1 MKSKVS
7 VAIAAVALVAGATSQ
22 ASTNVADLKNIR
34 FEVADLNP
42 GDGISPDYFLL
53 SPSESGY
60 FVILDGQTISGPHST
75 DGFLTAGD
83 LTIPFGE
90 WPNAGI
96 SGSMSFGGIVV
107 EADAT
112 PPGTAYIDG
121 SSAGTIFV
129 TPYTS
134 LTLTASSLFHAIG
147 GAGSES
153 VNICLGTVC
162 SGYQSFLGGTQS
174 HFYSVTFSNDSDQI
188 TGLIATIDVSAM
200 ASGVP
205 ELPTTVLLLAA
216 SALFIKRPR
225 IGRSSGHSVV

>member
-7 VAIAAVALVAGATSQ
+7 VAIAAIALAAGATSQ
-22 ASTNVADLKNIR
+22 ASANIADLKNIR

-53 SPSESGY
+53 SPAESGY
-60 FVILDGQTISGPHST
+60 FFILDGQTISGPHST

-83 LTIPFGE
+83 FTIPFGE
-90 WPNAGI
+90 WPNAGV
-96 SGSMSFGGIVV
+96 SGSMSLGEVVV

-112 PPGTAYIDG
+112 GPGTASIDA
-121 SSAGTIFV
+121 SSAGSIFV

-134 LTLTASSLFHAIG
+134 LTLTANSIFQAIG

-153 VNICLGTVC
+153 VNICLGTSC
-162 SGYQSFLGGTQS
+162 SGYQSFLEGTQS
-174 HFYSVTFSNDSDQI
+174 HAYSVTFSNDSDQT
-188 TGLIATIDVSAM
+188 TGLVATIDVSAM

-205 ELPTTVLLLAA
+205 ELPTAVLLLAA
-216 SALFIKRPR
+216 GALFIRRPGK
-225 IGRSSGHSVV
+225 GRPSGHSLS